1 MVGETCQGRAGQRSR
16 AAASIHAEILTNGIY
31 MISCTRG
38 QAPRQEG
45 SRWRLAETLFVQKG
59 VIIVTDYELLALVL
73 MIIAIVVSLIDKNG
87 R

>member
-1 MVGETCQGRAGQRSR
+1 
-16 AAASIHAEILTNGIY
+16 
-31 MISCTRG
+31 MISCMWG

>member
-1 MVGETCQGRAGQRSR
+1 MVDICDKLYAG
-16 AAASIHAEILTNGIY
+16 AS
-31 MISCTRG
+31 
-38 QAPRQEG
+38 PRQEG
-45 SRWRLAETLFVQKG
+45 NRWRLAETLFAQKG

>member
-1 MVGETCQGRAGQRSR
+1 M
-16 AAASIHAEILTNGIY
+16 
-31 MISCTRG
+31 RG
-38 QAPRQEG
+38 QVPRQEG
-45 SRWRLAETLFVQKG
+45 NRWRLAETLFAQKG

>member
-1 MVGETCQGRAGQRSR
+1 M
-16 AAASIHAEILTNGIY
+16 
-31 MISCTRG
+31 
-38 QAPRQEG
+38 
-45 SRWRLAETLFVQKG
+45 AETLFAQKG

>member
-1 MVGETCQGRAGQRSR
+1 MSRPRRTAFPRGCFYSSRNIDKRYIYDKLYAG
-16 AAASIHAEILTNGIY
+16 AS
-31 MISCTRG
+31 
-38 QAPRQEG
+38 PRQEG

>member
-1 MVGETCQGRAGQRSR
+1 MEYVN
-16 AAASIHAEILTNGIY
+16 AAPRFYLYRNIDREYHRV
-31 MISCTRG
+31 ISCARG

-45 SRWRLAETLFVQKG
+45 TRWRLAETLFVQKG

>member
-1 MVGETCQGRAGQRSR
+1 M
-16 AAASIHAEILTNGIY
+16 
-31 MISCTRG
+31 RG